1 MSIEEPSFT
10 EKLLRRDRLVVVGGL
25 ALIAALA
32 WLYILAGAGTGMP
45 AWHMISLSLFPHR
58 LGEMAMGGMVMHA
71 GAWSPAYWT
80 IMLLMWWVMM
90 VAMMTPSAAPMILL
104 YARATRH
111 ALAGGQMQPGIAST
125 AAFAG
130 GYLLVWLAFSIAA
143 TFLMWMLE
151 RAGVLSVTRM
161 ASTGAW
167 FSGARSLQPAS
178 ISSRR

>member
-1 MSIEEPSFT
+1 
-10 EKLLRRDRLVVVGGL
+10 
-25 ALIAALA
+25 
-32 WLYILAGAGTGMP
+32 
-45 AWHMISLSLFPHR
+45 
-58 LGEMAMGGMVMHA
+58 MHA

-130 GYLLVWLAFSIAA
+130 GYLLVWLAFSIVA
-143 TFLMWMLE
+143 TVLDVDAGESRGPCRL
-151 RAGVLSVTRM
+151 RAWRRPAHGSRVPCS
-161 ASTGAW
+161 S
-167 FSGARSLQPAS
+167 QPAS
-178 ISSRR
+178 TSSRR